1 MSNPTQNISGI
12 NNSFDAFQTPLLTD
26 EKSSSDPIER
36 LSKRIVARVTQSFR
50 RDLQDSTRS
59 GLIDSLEQ
67 LSKELSRYLSALR
80 PSADSSPAVA
90 DLQGQVLDALSTCN
104 EMQKALQNAVTNKI
118 EATANRNADLM
129 AFTAGLYG
137 RKDRIRAQLNKIS
150 YGKDAFQPPL
160 SPDES
165 SSSDPIT
172 CLDQRHEKI
181 VTQRAIRSEQIATF
195 NKLSIELLALSKD
208 SALSPSADSSPSVA
222 NLRKQ
227 VLEEIDFCDKTQIV
241 LQNAVTKK
249 IEATPV
255 SNQAFKMLN
264 EELAMNIGS
273 FQARLV
279 AFSKNPQGTLI
290 GKSTQKFKN
299 FFTN

>member
-12 NNSFDAFQTPLLTD
+12 NNSFDAFQ
-26 EKSSSDPIER
+26 
-36 LSKRIVARVTQSFR
+36 
-50 RDLQDSTRS
+50 
-59 GLIDSLEQ
+59 
-67 LSKELSRYLSALR
+67 
-80 PSADSSPAVA
+80 
-90 DLQGQVLDALSTCN
+90 
-104 EMQKALQNAVTNKI
+104 
-118 EATANRNADLM
+118 
-129 AFTAGLYG
+129 
-137 RKDRIRAQLNKIS
+137 
-150 YGKDAFQPPL
+150 PPL

-172 CLDQRHEKI
+172 SLAKRVAESAFE
-181 VTQRAIRSEQIATF
+181 RAFRSALID
-195 NKLSIELLALSKD
+195 NLNNLSIKLLALSKD
-208 SALSPSADSSPSVA
+208 SALSPSADSSPAVA